1 MGESCREQQKVKRS
15 KAMMNNAKINQY
27 EFALKNVSCMSCV
40 GKIESALIKTPEII
54 EGRVNFADRTL
65 YVETSLKALDI
76 IQCLKQLGYI
86 AEQITEDSEK
96 DTLAEKPKLWQKV
109 IIPGIFGLFLMFYG
123 MSSYSPAIM
132 PHSINIFWLIMSLI
146 TLVIMFTAAA
156 HIYKSAYKAFLQH
169 HATMD
174 TLISLGTIAAWIYSM
189 IVILVPQIIPEN
201 ARHNYLEAALIIIA
215 LVNLGAWL
223 EQKARGKTSEAI
235 KQLIGL
241 QPKFAYRIN
250 ANGQEEKVAIDQ
262 LKLGDLIRVKP
273 GAKIAL
279 DGDVI
284 EGNSYVDESMLT
296 GEPVAVAKS
305 IADKVFSGTINKTGS
320 FSYRA
325 TKLTKDTI
333 LAQIIALVK
342 QAQNTKPSIARFADT
357 VSGYFV
363 PFVILSA
370 IFAAL
375 IWFNL
380 GFGIGFILVAGI
392 TVLVIAC
399 PCALGLATPISI
411 IVGMGKAAQ
420 LGILIKNGEA
430 LQTASKITHV
440 VLDKTGTITKGQPE
454 VVSMNCIEGI
464 NEQDLLKIAA
474 SLEAHSEHPLA
485 DAIVKK
491 AQHLGELL
499 KVNNFQSHTGLGV
512 TGVVNDQSIIIGN
525 HGIMANHGLGNV
537 ELEAIAAIKSHEG
550 QTVIYVAV
558 NKVLSGVIAVAD
570 PIKEHAK
577 EAINTFK
584 RNNIQITMITGDN
597 KQTAHAIAKMLGI
610 DNVLAESMPEDKLM
624 HIKALQQ
631 QNEIVAMVGD
641 GINDAPALAQADVGF
656 AIGNG
661 TDIAIESADITLM
674 RSSLIGVADAVLV
687 SRATMKNIKQ
697 NLFGAFIYNGL
708 GIPVAAGVL
717 FPIFGVLLSPMIAAA
732 AMAASSLTVVTNAN
746 RLRFF
751 KVKKIKSSNAVQG
764 EVA

>member
-1 MGESCREQQKVKRS
+1 MS
-15 KAMMNNAKINQY
+15 NARINQY
-27 EFALKNVSCMSCV
+27 AFALKNVSCMSCV
-40 GKIESALIKTPEII
+40 GKIESALIKMPEITK
-54 EGRVNFADRTL
+54 GHVNFADRTL
-65 YVETSLKALDI
+65 QVATSLEAVDI
-76 IQCLKQLGYI
+76 VQYLKQLGYI
-86 AEQITEDSEK
+86 AEQITEGSEK

-146 TLVIMFTAAA
+146 TVVIMVTAAG

-174 TLISLGTIAAWIYSM
+174 TLISLGTLAAWIYSM
-189 IVILVPQIIPEN
+189 IVIMLPEMIPEN
-201 ARHNYLEAALIIIA
+201 ARHDYLEAALIIIA

-235 KQLIGL
+235 KQLIDL

-250 ANGQEEKVAIDQ
+250 ADGQEEKVAIDQ

-273 GAKIAL
+273 GSKIAL

-284 EGNSYVDESMLT
+284 EGSSYVDESMLT
-296 GEPVAVAKS
+296 GEPVAVVKS
-305 IADKVFSGTINKTGS
+305 KRDKVFSGTINKTGS
-320 FSYRA
+320 FSYRV
-325 TKLTKDTI
+325 TKLTKDTV
-333 LAQIIALVK
+333 LSQIIALVK

-363 PFVILSA
+363 PFVILCA
-370 IFAAL
+370 IAAAL
-375 IWFNL
+375 VWFNL
-380 GFGIGFILVAGI
+380 GFGIGFVLVTGI

-440 VLDKTGTITKGQPE
+440 LLDKTGTITKGQPE
-454 VVSMNCIEGI
+454 VVSVACVDGM

-474 SLEAHSEHPLA
+474 SLEAYSEHPLA
-485 DAIVKK
+485 EAIVKK
-491 AQHLGELL
+491 VLNSAELL
-499 KVNNFQSHTGLGV
+499 PVNNFQSYTGLGV
-512 TGVVNDQSIIIGN
+512 TGEVNNEPVIIGN
-525 HGIMANHGLGNV
+525 HKLMANHGLENLK
-537 ELEAIAAIKSHEG
+537 LEALATTKSHEA
-550 QTVIYVAV
+550 QTVMYVAI
-558 NKVLSGVIAVAD
+558 NNVLSGVIAVAD

-577 EAINTFK
+577 EAIDAFK

-597 KQTAHAIAKMLGI
+597 KQTAQAIAKTLGI
-610 DNVLAESMPEDKLM
+610 DNVLAESMPEDKLT

-631 QNEIVAMVGD
+631 QNETVAMVGD
-641 GINDAPALAQADVGF
+641 GINDAPALAQANVGF

-674 RSSLIGVADAVLV
+674 RSSLIGVVDAVLV

-697 NLFGAFIYNGL
+697 NLFGTFIYNGL

-751 KVKKIKSSNAVQG
+751 KVKRIENNNTVQG
-764 EVA
+764 EAA

>member
-1 MGESCREQQKVKRS
+1 MS
-15 KAMMNNAKINQY
+15 NARINQY

-40 GKIESALIKTPEII
+40 GKIESALIKMPEIT

-65 YVETSLKALDI
+65 QVETSLKALDI

-86 AEQITEDSEK
+86 AEEITEGSEK
-96 DTLAEKPKLWQKV
+96 AALAEKPKLWQKV
-109 IIPGIFGLFLMFYG
+109 IIPGVFGLFLMFYG
-123 MSSYSPAIM
+123 MSSYSPVIM
-132 PHSINIFWLIMSLI
+132 PHSMNIFWLIISVI
-146 TLVIMFTAAA
+146 TLVIMVTAAA
-156 HIYKSAYKAFLQH
+156 HLYKSAYKAFLQH

-174 TLISLGTIAAWIYSM
+174 TLISLGTLAAWIYSM
-189 IVILVPQIIPEN
+189 IVIITPAIIPEN

-250 ANGQEEKVAIDQ
+250 ADGQEEKVAIDQ
-262 LKLGDLIRVKP
+262 LKLGDVIRVKP
-273 GAKIAL
+273 GSKIAL
-279 DGDVI
+279 DGEII
-284 EGNSYVDESMLT
+284 EGSSYVDESMLT
-296 GEPVAVAKS
+296 GEPIAVAKS
-305 IADKVFSGTINKTGS
+305 MSDKVFSGTLNKTGS
-320 FSYRA
+320 FNYRV
-325 TKLTKDTI
+325 TKLTKETI
-333 LAQIIALVK
+333 LSQIIALVK

-363 PFVILSA
+363 PFVILCA
-370 IFAAL
+370 IAAAL
-375 IWFNL
+375 VWFNL
-380 GFGIGFILVAGI
+380 GFGIGFVLVAGI

-420 LGILIKNGEA
+420 LGILIKNGQA
-430 LQTASKITHV
+430 LQTASKITRV

-454 VVSMNCIEGI
+454 VVSVTCVDGI

-485 DAIVKK
+485 EAIVKK
-491 AQHLGELL
+491 VLNSAELL
-499 KVNNFQSHTGLGV
+499 PVNNFQSHTGLGV
-512 TGVVNDQSIIIGN
+512 TGEVNNEPVIIGN
-525 HGIMANHGLGNV
+525 HKIMANHGLKNLK
-537 ELEAIAAIKSHEG
+537 LEALATTKSHQG
-550 QTVIYVAV
+550 QTVMYVAI
-558 NKVLSGVIAVAD
+558 NKALSGIIAVAD

-577 EAINTFK
+577 EALDIFK

-597 KQTAHAIAKMLGI
+597 KQTAQAIAKTLGI
-610 DNVLAESMPEDKLM
+610 DNVLAESMPEDKLK

-631 QNEIVAMVGD
+631 KNEIVAMVGD

-674 RSSLIGVADAVLV
+674 RSSLIGVADAILV

-708 GIPVAAGVL
+708 GIPVAAGIL
-717 FPIFGVLLSPMIAAA
+717 FPVFGVLLSPIIAAA

-746 RLRFF
+746 RLRFL
-751 KVKKIKSSNAVQG
+751 KVKKIKNNSIIQG
-764 EVA
+764 ESA